1 MVERSLYLDHVFQ
14 ALADST
20 RRDIL
25 ERVSQVEHSI
35 TKLAQSYQMSFAA
48 VAKHVAVL
56 ERANLV
62 RKERRGKEQII
73 SLTPETV
80 QVAEEH
86 IARYTRQWNERFD
99 KLEQLMAHQQEPNQ

>member
-1 MVERSLYLDHVFQ
+1 MVERSLHLDHVFQ

-25 ERVSQVEHSI
+25 ERVAQVEHSI
-35 TKLAQSYQMSFAA
+35 TALAKSYQMSFAA

-73 SLTPETV
+73 YLTPETV
-80 QVAEEH
+80 QVAEDH

-99 KLEQLMAHQQEPNQ
+99 QLEQLLAHQQEPKQ